1 MPYHNLIPQ
10 ECEEIEARHKRLV
23 SQAVTAERER
33 CATIAENT
41 NTNDIG
47 QIGKALTIQQTIAAR
62 IRNKE

>member
-1 MPYHNLIPQ
+1 MVQTDPKSSLT
-10 ECEEIEARHKRLV
+10 LV
-23 SQAVTAERER
+23 EHIRATERER